1 MKLSRFKV
9 KSLFRLIFLCSWFQS
24 PAQPVQIPDS
34 LLKKSLEDF
43 HAFLSLPN
51 DAHYPQ
57 DLEVNM
63 AWLEKAFAKRN
74 FLVKR
79 LPTLGID
86 LLFAEKINNKNHPT
100 ILFYLQVDGQP
111 VDPTRWQ
118 QATPWT
124 PTLKSLEDGEWNT
137 IPWAQLYDKPNP
149 DWRIFARSASDAKG
163 PIAAFLTALDLMQSK
178 GKQANY
184 NIKVIM
190 DSEEELGSP
199 HITEAVQIHREILK
213 ADAMVILDGPMHI
226 SNKPTLA
233 YGARGI
239 ISFSLTAYGPLV
251 NVHSGHYGNYV
262 PNPVFTL
269 ARLLAGMK
277 DERGK
282 VLIPGFYEG
291 INLDP
296 VTREI
301 LSGTPDDLPALHRD
315 LGFKT
320 PDQVGA
326 NLQEAIQYPSLNIDG
341 IRAGYVGAQART
353 IIPDLATAAMDIRLV
368 KETSGETMI
377 RLLKNHILAQ
387 GFTLLDHEPNLEER
401 RTHDKIISLRYQISY
416 EAFRTELNDP
426 LGIFLTKALIRAH
439 GSKPVQI
446 RTHGGSIPISP
457 FVVKL
462 GFPAIA
468 VPVVNYDNN
477 QHSEN
482 ENIRFGNYLDG
493 IQSYYSIL
501 TTGYDPVAGK

>member
-1 MKLSRFKV
+1 MRFSAFKV
-9 KSLFRLIFLCSWFQS
+9 KSLIRFIFLWYWFQA
-24 PAQPVQIPDS
+24 PAQPVPIPES

-43 HAFLSLPN
+43 HDLLALPN
-51 DAHYPQ
+51 DAHNPQ
-57 DLEVNM
+57 DLEANM
-63 AWLEKAFAKRN
+63 AWLEKAFTGRS
-74 FLVKR
+74 FHVRR
-79 LPTLGID
+79 LPTHGID
-86 LLFAEKINNKNHPT
+86 LLFAEKRTNGSHPT

-124 PTLKSLEDGEWNT
+124 PTLKSLQDGGWKS
-137 IPWAQLYDKPNP
+137 IPWSQLYDKPDP

-163 PIAAFLTALDLMQSK
+163 PIAVFLTALDLMQSN

-199 HITEAVQIHREILK
+199 NITEAVQNHRELLK

-269 ARLLAGMK
+269 SRLLASMK

-291 INLDP
+291 INLAPD
-296 VTREI
+296 TREI
-301 LSGTPDDLPALHRD
+301 LSRIPDDLPALHRD
-315 LGFKT
+315 LGIKT

-368 KETSGETMI
+368 KETSGENMI
-377 RLLKNHILAQ
+377 RLLQNHIQAN
-387 GFTLLDHEPNLEER
+387 GYTLLDHEPNPEER
-401 RTHDKIISLRYQISY
+401 RSHDKIISLRYQISY

-426 LGIFLTKALIRAH
+426 LGIFLTKALIHAH

-482 ENIRFGNYLDG
+482 ENIRLGNYLEG

-501 TTGYDPVAGK
+501 TAVYDPRAGK